1 MDTET
6 LLVMGNLIL
15 AYGICYL
22 KYYHDKFYIL
32 EATCVSCRTSGGRG
46 RTSYIGTYKYYAG
59 GMWHEVKQ
67 KEVSGIK
74 PKVNKTCFVYVSK
87 DNPEIIMPYSEKKVY
102 TIFVVV
108 GIYVNISAIIG
119 L

>member
-32 EATCVSCRTSGGRG
+32 EATCVSYKSHG
-46 RTSYIGTYKYYAG
+46 TSYVGTYKYYAG

-67 KEVSGIK
+67 KEVSRIK

>member
-6 LLVMGNLIL
+6 ALVIGSLLL
-15 AYGICYL
+15 AYGICNL

-32 EATCVSCRTSGGRG
+32 EATCVSYKSHG
-46 RTSYIGTYKYYAG
+46 TSYVGTYKYYAG
-59 GMWHEVKQ
+59 GMWHEVEQ
-67 KEVSGIK
+67 KEVSVIK

-108 GIYVNISAIIG
+108 AICATIISII
-119 L
+119 